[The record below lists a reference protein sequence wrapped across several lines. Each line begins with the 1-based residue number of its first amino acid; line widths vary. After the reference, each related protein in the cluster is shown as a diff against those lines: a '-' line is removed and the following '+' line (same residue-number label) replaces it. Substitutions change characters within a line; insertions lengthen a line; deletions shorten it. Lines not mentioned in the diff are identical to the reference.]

1 MKHSMFKRPLFM
13 RPLFMRQ
20 KFSAFIF
27 LLTWM
32 MAASAYAQDTYRMP
46 PAEVAALVDAPSIP
60 GLLLSPDRSLMLLLH
75 SPGVPTIADLSQ
87 PELRLGGSRINPR
100 DNGPSRANYSN
111 RMTIKNPVDLSE
123 RDIGSLPDNPVIRNV
138 VFAPDG
144 QRIAFVLSR
153 GTHSELWLAEL
164 ATASA
169 RRLGNLHVNNTWAGA
184 PFDWLPNSAALLVRT
199 VPANRGNAP
208 LAPLAPVGPVIQQST
223 GEAAPARTYQ
233 DLLSNPHDEALFD
246 YYFSAQLALVALDGT
261 SQPIGSAAVFNNSS
275 VSPDG
280 NYLLISRLET
290 PYAYTVPAS
299 RFPTVTEVWDLQ
311 GQLVAQIESL
321 PLLDN
326 IPIAFNST
334 HEGKRNISW
343 RTDAPATLFW
353 VETQDGGVPTT
364 DVSVRDIAYLQDAPF
379 NAAPRQIAGLAT
391 RFAGVTWG
399 HGELAMMSET
409 WRADRTTRTWRIS
422 PDNNN
427 PWSSAELMFERNYE
441 DQYAN
446 PGSPVMQVNAFGR
459 PVIQT
464 APEGNEI
471 FLTGMGASDEGNR
484 PFLRALNLDNGQI
497 REIWRSEAPHFES
510 VIAVTSPNA
519 TRFITRR
526 ESRTEPPNFVE
537 WNLADNSDRAITAF
551 PHPTPELVDVQSEFV
566 TYPRADGLQLS
577 AQLLLPPGYDPQTD
591 GPLPLVVWAYPR
603 EFASADNAGQLTDSA
618 FRFNAISYWGPH
630 FLVTQGYAVLNNAA
644 MPIVAPAPDIEPNES
659 FIEQLVA
666 NASAAIDYLVER
678 GVADRQRVAVGGHS
692 YGAFMTAN
700 LLAHSDL
707 FKAGIARSGAY
718 NRSLTPFGFQAE
730 PRSIWEAQDTY
741 ITMSPFFFAHQIK
754 APILFIHGEADNNTG
769 TFPIQ
774 SERMYQ
780 AVRGV
785 GGPTRLVM
793 LPHESHG
800 YQARESLMHM
810 LWETIEW
817 LDAYVK

>member
-1 MKHSMFKRPLFM
+1 MKNSLFAALI
-13 RPLFMRQ
+13 LF
-20 KFSAFIF
+20 
-27 LLTWM
+27 LTWVF
-32 MAASAYAQDTYRMP
+32 AAATFAQETYRMP
-46 PAEVAALVDAPSIP
+46 PPEVAALVDAPSMP
-60 GLLLSPDRSLMLLLH
+60 GLVLSPDRSLMLLLH
-75 SPGVPTIADLSQ
+75 SPGVPTIADLAQ
-87 PELRLGGSRINPR
+87 PELRLGGTRINPR
-100 DNGPSRANYSN
+100 DNGPSRANYT
-111 RMTIKNPVDLSE
+111 RRITVKNPADLSE
-123 RDIGSLPDNPVIRNV
+123 RDVTGLPENPVIRNV

-144 QRIAFVLSR
+144 RHIAFVVSQA
-153 GTHSELWLAEL
+153 THTELWLADL
-164 ATASA
+164 ATTSA
-169 RRLGNLHVNNTWAGA
+169 RRLGDILVNNTWGGA
-184 PFDWLPNSAALLVRT
+184 PFEWLPDSTALLVRS
-199 VPANRGNAP
+199 VPATRGNAPQAP
-208 LAPLAPVGPVIQQST
+208 LAPLGPVIQEST

-233 DLLSNPHDEALFD
+233 DLLGNPYDEALFD
-246 YYFSAQLALVALDGT
+246 YYFTSQLLLVELDGVAR
-261 SQPIGSAAVFNNSS
+261 PIGIASVFNQSS

-280 NYLLISRLET
+280 NYLLISRLQK
-290 PYAYTVPAS
+290 PYSYTVPAS
-299 RFPTVTEVWDLQ
+299 RFPTVTEVWDFQ
-311 GQLVAQIESL
+311 GQVITEVESL

-326 IPIAFNST
+326 IPIAVNST
-334 HEGKRNISW
+334 YEGKRNITW
-343 RTDAPATLFW
+343 RADVPATLFW

-364 DVSVRDIAYLQDAPF
+364 EVSVRDIAYLQDAPF
-379 NAAPRQIAGLAT
+379 TAAPRQIAGLAT
-391 RFAGVTWG
+391 RFAGITWG
-399 HGELAMMSET
+399 HGELAMISET
-409 WRADRTTRTWRIS
+409 WRANRTTRTWRVS

-427 PWSSAELMFERNYE
+427 PWASATLMFERNYE
-441 DQYAN
+441 DEYSN
-446 PGSPVMQVNAFGR
+446 PGSPVMQINSFGR

-471 FLTGMGASDEGNR
+471 FLTGLGASNEGNR
-484 PFLRALNLDNGQI
+484 PFLSALNPDSGQI
-497 REIWRSEAPHFES
+497 REIWRSEAPYFES
-510 VIAVTSPNA
+510 VVAVSSPDA

-526 ESRTEPPNFVE
+526 ESKTEPPNFVE
-537 WNLADNSDRAITAF
+537 WNLANNSDRSLTAF

-566 TYPRADGLQLS
+566 TYPRADGLPLS
-577 AQLLLPPGYDPQTD
+577 AQLLLPPGYNTQTD
-591 GPLPLVVWAYPR
+591 GPLPLVLWAYPR
-603 EFASADNAGQLTDSA
+603 EFASADSAGQLTDSPY
-618 FRFNAISYWGPH
+618 RFNAISYWGPH

-659 FIEQLVA
+659 FIEQLVS
-666 NASAAIDYLVER
+666 NARAAIDYLAER
-678 GVADRQRVAVGGHS
+678 GIADRDRVAVGGHS

-730 PRSIWEAQDTY
+730 PRNIWEAQDTY

-817 LDAYVK
+817 LDTYVK

>member
-1 MKHSMFKRPLFM
+1 MKNSFFATLIFY
-13 RPLFMRQ
+13 L
-20 KFSAFIF
+20 SALTAAGVF
-27 LLTWM
+27 LPATH
-32 MAASAYAQDTYRMP
+32 AFAQETYRMP
-46 PAEVAALVDAPSIP
+46 PPQVAALVDAPSIP
-60 GLLLSPDRSLMLLLH
+60 GLMLSPDRSLMLLLH
-75 SPGVPTIADLSQ
+75 SPGVPTIADLAQ
-87 PELRLGGSRINPR
+87 PELRLGGFRINPR
-100 DNGPSRANYSN
+100 DNGPSRASYSN
-111 RMTIKNPVDLSE
+111 RITIKNPADLSE
-123 RDIGSLPDNPVIRNV
+123 RDISGLPDNPVIRNV
-138 VFAPDG
+138 IFAPDG

-153 GTHSELWLAEL
+153 DTHTELWLADM
-164 ATASA
+164 ASA
-169 RRLGNLHVNNTWAGA
+169 RAQQLGNLHVNNTWSGA
-184 PFDWLPNSAALLVRT
+184 PFDWLPDSTALLVRT
-199 VPANRGNAP
+199 VVAGRGDAPQPP
-208 LAPLAPVGPVIQQST
+208 LAPSGPVIQTST

-246 YYFSAQLALVALDGT
+246 YYFTSQLMLVDLDGDAKQVGRA
-261 SQPIGSAAVFNNSS
+261 SVFSISS
-275 VSPDG
+275 ISPGGD
-280 NYLLISRLET
+280 YLLISRLEK

-299 RFPTVTEVWDLQ
+299 RFPTITEVWNLQ
-311 GQLVAQIESL
+311 GQLIAEIESL

-334 HEGKRNISW
+334 YEGRRNISW
-343 RTDAPATLFW
+343 RTDVPATLFW
-353 VETQDGGVPTT
+353 VETQDGGVPTAE
-364 DVSVRDIAYLQDAPF
+364 VSVRDIAYLQDAPF
-379 NAAPRQIAGLAT
+379 EAAPRQLAGLAT
-391 RFAGVTWG
+391 RFAGVSWG
-399 HGELAMMSET
+399 HSELAMISET

-422 PDNNN
+422 PDSND
-427 PWSSAELMFERNYE
+427 PWANADLMFERNYE

-446 PGSPVMQVNAFGR
+446 PGSPVMQVNDFGS
-459 PVIQT
+459 PIIQT

-471 FLTGMGASDEGNR
+471 FLTGIGASDEGNR
-484 PFLRALNLDNGQI
+484 PFLRALNVSTGAI
-497 REIWRSEAPHFES
+497 REIWRSQAPYFES
-510 VIAVTSPNA
+510 VVAVTSPDA

-526 ESRTEPPNFVE
+526 ESKTAPPNFIE
-537 WNLADNSDRAITAF
+537 WNLGDNSDRALTAF
-551 PHPTPELVDVQSEFV
+551 PHPTPDLVDVQSEFV

-577 AQLLLPPGYDPQTD
+577 GQLLLPPGYDPQTD
-591 GPLPLVVWAYPR
+591 GALPLVVWAYPR
-603 EFASADNAGQLTDSA
+603 EFASADNAGQLTDSPY
-618 FRFNAISYWGPH
+618 RFNAISYWGPH

-707 FKAGIARSGAY
+707 FKAGVARSGAY
-718 NRSLTPFGFQAE
+718 NRTLTPFGFQAE
-730 PRSIWEAQDTY
+730 PRSIWEAQNTY
-741 ITMSPFFFAHQIK
+741 VTMSPFFFAHQIK

-817 LDAYVK
+817 LDTYVKNIPRTAP

>member
-1 MKHSMFKRPLFM
+1 MKNILRYTLLIPL
-13 RPLFMRQ
+13 
-20 KFSAFIF
+20 I
-27 LLTWM
+27 WV
-32 MAASAYAQDTYRMP
+32 MAAGVSAQDSYRMP
-46 PAEVAALVDAPSIP
+46 PPEVAALVDAPATP
-60 GLLLSPDRSLMLLLH
+60 GLVLSPDRSIMLLLH
-75 SPGVPTIADLSQ
+75 SPGVPSIADLAQ

-100 DNGPSRANYSN
+100 DNGPSRASYAH
-111 RMTIKNPVDLSE
+111 RITIKNPANLGE
-123 RDIGSLPDNPVIRNV
+123 RDIDGLPANAVIRNV

-153 GTHSELWLAEL
+153 DTHTELWVAEL
-164 ATASA
+164 ASASA
-169 RRLGNLHVNNTWAGA
+169 RRLGTVQVNNTWAGA
-184 PFDWLPNSAALLVRT
+184 PFDWLPDSSALVVRT
-199 VPANRGNAP
+199 VPADRGVVP
-208 LAPLAPVGPVIQQST
+208 QAPLAPVGPVIQEST

-233 DLLSNPHDEALFD
+233 DLLTNPHDEALFD
-246 YYFSAQLALVALDGT
+246 YYFTSQLVLLGLNGT
-261 SQPIGSAAVFNNSS
+261 AQPIGVAGVFTGSS

-280 NYLLISRLET
+280 NYLLISRLHK
-290 PYAYTVPAS
+290 PYSYTVPAS
-299 RFPTVTEVWDLQ
+299 RFPTVSEVWNLQ
-311 GQLVAQIESL
+311 GGLIAQIESL

-334 HEGKRNISW
+334 YEGRRNISW

-364 DVSVRDIAYLQDAPF
+364 EVAVRDIAYLLDAPF
-379 NAAPRQIAGLAT
+379 NGTPRLLAGLST

-399 HGELAMMSET
+399 HGELAMISET
-409 WRADRTTRTWRIS
+409 WRANRTTRTWRIR

-427 PWSSAELMFERNYE
+427 PWADATVMFERNYE
-441 DQYAN
+441 DEYAN
-446 PGSPVMQVNAFGR
+446 PGSPVLQINTFGR

-471 FLTGMGASDEGNR
+471 FLTGMGASAEGNR
-484 PFLRALNLDNGQI
+484 PFLRALNTETGQM
-497 REIWRSEAPHFES
+497 REIWRSEAPYYES
-510 VIAVTSPNA
+510 VVAVTSPTA
-519 TRFITRR
+519 ARFITRR
-526 ESRTEPPNFVE
+526 ESRTEAPNFVQ
-537 WNLADNSDRAITAF
+537 WNLADNSSSAITAF
-551 PHPTPELVDVQSEFV
+551 PHPTPELIDVQSEFV

-577 AQLLLPPGYDPQTD
+577 AQLLLPPGYNPQTD
-591 GPLPLVVWAYPR
+591 GPLPLILWAYPR
-603 EFASADNAGQLTDSA
+603 EFASADSAGQLTDSPY
-618 FRFNAISYWGPH
+618 RFNAISYWGPH

-666 NASAAIDYLVER
+666 NASAAIDYLVVR

-700 LLAHSDL
+700 LLAHTDL

-730 PRSIWEAQDTY
+730 PRNIWEAPDTY

-817 LDAYVK
+817 LDKYVK

>member
-1 MKHSMFKRPLFM
+1 MKDSLFAT
-13 RPLFMRQ
+13 L
-20 KFSAFIF
+20 IF
-27 LLTWM
+27 CLT
-32 MAASAYAQDTYRMP
+32 ALTTGAYAQDVYRMP
-46 PAEVAALVDAPSIP
+46 PPEVAALVDAPSIP
-60 GLLLSPDRSLMLLLH
+60 GLVLSPDRSLMLLLH
-75 SPGVPTIADLSQ
+75 APGVPTIADLAQ
-87 PELRLGGSRINPR
+87 PELRLGGFRINPR
-100 DNGPSRANYSN
+100 DNGPSRASYSN
-111 RMTIKNPVDLSE
+111 RITIKNPADLSE
-123 RDIGSLPDNPVIRNV
+123 RDISGLPDNPVIRHV

-144 QRIAFVLSR
+144 QHIAFVLSR
-153 GTHSELWLAEL
+153 STHTELWLAEM
-164 ATASA
+164 ASA
-169 RRLGNLHVNNTWAGA
+169 NAQRLGTLNVNNTWPGA
-184 PFDWLPNSAALLVRT
+184 PFDWLPDSTALLVRT
-199 VPANRGNAP
+199 VVADRGEAPQPP
-208 LAPLAPVGPVIQQST
+208 LAPTGPVIQTST
-223 GEAAPARTYQ
+223 GDAAPARTYQ
-233 DLLSNPHDEALFD
+233 DLLSNPHDETLFD
-246 YYFSAQLALVALDGT
+246 YYFT
-261 SQPIGSAAVFNNSS
+261 SQMTHVDLNGTAHAIGSTAVFNNSS
-275 VSPDG
+275 ISPDG
-280 NYLLISRLET
+280 NYLLISRLEK

-299 RFPTVTEVWDLQ
+299 RFPTVTEVWNLQ
-311 GQLVAQIESL
+311 GQLVAEIESL

-334 HEGKRNISW
+334 YEGKRNISW
-343 RTDAPATLFW
+343 RTDVPATLFW
-353 VETQDGGVPTT
+353 VETQDGGVPTV

-379 NAAPRQIAGLAT
+379 NAAPRQLAGLAT
-391 RFAGVTWG
+391 RFAGISWG
-399 HGELAMMSET
+399 HGELAMISET
-409 WRADRTTRTWRIS
+409 WRADRTTRTWRVS
-422 PDNNN
+422 PDSSN
-427 PWSSAELMFERNYE
+427 PRANADLMFERNYE

-446 PGSPVMQVNAFGR
+446 PGSPVMQVNDFGR

-484 PFLRALNLDNGQI
+484 PFLRALNVSTGAI
-497 REIWRSEAPHFES
+497 REIWRSEAPHFEA
-510 VIAVTSPNA
+510 VVAVTSPDA

-526 ESRTEPPNFVE
+526 ESKTEPANFVE
-537 WNLADNSDRAITAF
+537 WNLNNNSDRALTAF
-551 PHPTPELVDVQSEFV
+551 PHPTPDLVDVQSEFI

-577 AQLLLPPGYDPQTD
+577 GQLLLPPGYDPQTA
-591 GPLPLVVWAYPR
+591 GALPLVVWAYPR
-603 EFASADNAGQLTDSA
+603 EFASADNAGQLTDSPY
-618 FRFNAISYWGPH
+618 RFNAISYWGPH

-666 NASAAIDYLVER
+666 NASAAIDYLVAR

-730 PRSIWEAQDTY
+730 PRSIWEARDTY
-741 ITMSPFFFAHQIK
+741 VTMSPFFFAHQIK

-817 LDAYVK
+817 LDRYVKYDTGQ

>member
-1 MKHSMFKRPLFM
+1 MKNPAN
-13 RPLFMRQ
+13 
-20 KFSAFIF
+20 SAVVLI
-27 LLTWM
+27 LACV
-32 MAASAYAQDTYRMP
+32 MAVGVYAQDSYRMP
-46 PAEVAALVDAPSIP
+46 PPEVAALVDAPSMP
-60 GLLLSPDRSLMLLLH
+60 GLIMSPDRSVMLLMH
-75 SPGVPTIADLSQ
+75 MPGVPTIADLAQ

-100 DNGPSRANYSN
+100 DNGPSRAGYSN
-111 RMTIKNPVDLSE
+111 RLTIKNPVDLSE
-123 RDIGSLPDNPVIRNV
+123 RDITGLPANPVIRNV

-153 GTHSELWLAEL
+153 DTHTELWLAEL
-164 ATASA
+164 AGATAQ
-169 RRLGNLHVNNTWAGA
+169 RLGNLQVNNTWAGA
-184 PFDWLPNSAALLVRT
+184 PFNWLPDSRSLLVRT
-199 VPANRGNAP
+199 VPENRGVAPQAP
-208 LAPLAPVGPVIQQST
+208 LAPTGPVIQVST

-246 YYFSAQLALVALDGT
+246 YYFTSQLLLVGLDGAT
-261 SQPIGSAAVFNNSS
+261 QPIGNAAVFNNSS

-280 NYLLISRLET
+280 NYLLISRLEK

-311 GQLVAQIESL
+311 GRVVTQVESL

-334 HEGKRNISW
+334 YEGKRSISW
-343 RTDAPATLFW
+343 RTDVPASLFW
-353 VETQDGGVPTT
+353 VETQDGGVPSME
-364 DVSVRDIAYLQDAPF
+364 VSVRDIAFLHDAPF

-391 RFAGVTWG
+391 RFSGVTWG
-399 HGELAMMSET
+399 HGELAMISET

-422 PDNNN
+422 PDNND
-427 PWSSAELMFERNYE
+427 PWADADLLFQRNYE
-441 DQYAN
+441 DQYAD
-446 PGSPVMQVNAFGR
+446 PGSPVMQINAYGR
-459 PVIQT
+459 AVIQM

-484 PFLRALNLDNGQI
+484 PFLRALNLDNGSM
-497 REIWRSEAPHFES
+497 REIWRSEAPYFET

-519 TRFITRR
+519 SRFITRR

-537 WNLADNSDRAITAF
+537 WNLDNNNDRSITAF
-551 PHPTPELVDVQSEFV
+551 PHPTPNLVDVQSEFV
-566 TYPRADGLQLS
+566 TYPRADELQLS
-577 AQLLLPPGYDPQTD
+577 GQLLLPPGYRPETD
-591 GPLPLVVWAYPR
+591 GPLPLILWAYPR
-603 EFASADNAGQLTDSA
+603 EFASADNAGQLSDSPY
-618 FRFNAISYWGPH
+618 RFNAISYWGPH

-678 GVADRQRVAVGGHS
+678 GVADRERVALGGHS

-707 FKAGIARSGAY
+707 FKAGVARSGAY

-730 PRSIWEAQDTY
+730 PRSIWEARDTY
-741 ITMSPFFFAHQIK
+741 ITMSPFYFAHQIK

-817 LDAYVK
+817 LDKYVK